1 MSNKKHNEDSAD
13 NSQKKEDEKAAPKD
27 KPIDK
32 NIQKEIDELTD
43 TLKRVQAE
51 FENYKKRAEKENI
64 QLIKNA
70 NANLIKD
77 LLPVLD
83 SFELAIKNSNN
94 INNPDVLKFKK
105 GMELIYAQLFSI
117 LADQGLR
124 IIDTENKHFDPYK
137 HEVLMVKECEK
148 EDDMI
153 LQEFQKGYM
162 LNDFVLRHS
171 KVMISKQHCN
181 KDENPEKIIDDKNGK

>member
-64 QLIKNA
+64 QLIKKA

-77 LLPVLD
+77 L
-83 SFELAIKNSNN
+83 
-94 INNPDVLKFKK
+94 
-105 GMELIYAQLFSI
+105 
-117 LADQGLR
+117 
-124 IIDTENKHFDPYK
+124 
-137 HEVLMVKECEK
+137 
-148 EDDMI
+148 
-153 LQEFQKGYM
+153 
-162 LNDFVLRHS
+162 
-171 KVMISKQHCN
+171 
-181 KDENPEKIIDDKNGK
+181 